1 MGELEKYID
10 SLIKQVKDPKKKKD
24 LISRLKASQS
34 KEQPLDK
41 LTGGKLE
48 EIEKLKKKLDKV
60 SELNKSLVKVT
71 KRQGEGIGSNQD
83 LTRGVSALRAS
94 KRDEKPTA
102 HIKDK
107 PMAKWADRT
116 RTTTTG
122 TFPEKESKIPV
133 KIESKFE
140 GEEPKKESKL
150 HKLLSTVSAKL
161 RKKKEGVKG
170 SPMGK
175 LETPKTVPQHFS
187 YYGSSKR
194 EKEGKGSKSG
204 KGAMP

>member
-10 SLIKQVKDPKKKKD
+10 SLIRQVKDPKKKKD
-24 LISRLKASQS
+24 LISRLKASMTEPKPL
-34 KEQPLDK
+34 KEFTD
-41 LTGGKLE
+41 LE
-48 EIEKLKKKLDKV
+48 EVKKLKKELDKV

-140 GEEPKKESKL
+140 GKEPKKESKL

-175 LETPKTVPQHFS
+175 FETPKTVPQHFS